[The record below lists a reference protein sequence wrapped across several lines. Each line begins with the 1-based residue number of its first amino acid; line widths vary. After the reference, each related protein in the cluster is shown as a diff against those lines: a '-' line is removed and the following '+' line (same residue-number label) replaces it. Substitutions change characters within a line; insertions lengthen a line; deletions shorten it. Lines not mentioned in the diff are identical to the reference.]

1 VQYVEEKL
9 RGLMMNSKSYQTNH
23 YIILS
28 LIFLAINTILYQ
40 KLGIKIANDSPRY
53 LEYSNLIIN
62 KNIFYKA
69 HDFWYLSYVLFIT
82 IVKLFTD
89 NCLYIVLL
97 QIILSWL
104 SIVAIYKSSFLL
116 FNENAIAFATSI
128 AYLTFIEISSW
139 NFYVLTES
147 FYSSMM
153 CIAIYLVI
161 RTHLNPTYKN
171 LILCFIACLITFFT
185 KPTGISIGIAIG
197 ALLLYQHK
205 NVILKAPKSLII
217 TSSIVLVSISYLLIN
232 SMLQS
237 FILIENYLLGEIV
250 YGITTLPGFP
260 SMDMLTIDVDMASIT
275 VPDKSHSPI
284 IRNFLF
290 FIQNPIFYTK
300 LASLKLFW
308 FLAHIKPYFSLIHNV
323 FIALLLYPMYLFFG
337 ISLSENTVDKSIKLF
352 LSSIIIVNCLI
363 VSLTS
368 EDWDGRFLMPILPAL
383 FLLGTGQ
390 FVLFVRKRIPSL

>member
-1 VQYVEEKL
+1 MRRFSIQTKHYL
-9 RGLMMNSKSYQTNH
+9 ILGLF
-23 YIILS
+23 
-28 LIFLAINTILYQ
+28 FLAINTFLYQ

-53 LEYSNLIIN
+53 LEYSNLIIT

-104 SIVAIYKSSFLL
+104 SVIAIYKSSFLL
-116 FNENAIAFATSI
+116 FKDNTIAFASSF
-128 AYLTFIEISSW
+128 AYLSFFEISSW

-153 CIAIYLVI
+153 CITIYLVI
-161 RTHLNPTYKN
+161 RTHLNPNYKN
-171 LILCFIACLITFFT
+171 LILCFLACLVTFFI
-185 KPTGISIGIAIG
+185 KPTGIAVGVAIG
-197 ALLLYQHK
+197 GLLLYQYK
-205 NVILKAPKSLII
+205 NKILKTPKPVLIA
-217 TSSIVLVSISYLLIN
+217 SIIILCFLSYLLIN
-232 SMLQS
+232 KMLQT
-237 FILIENYLLGEIV
+237 FILIDNYLLGEIV

-260 SMDMLTIDVDMASIT
+260 SMDTLTIDVDMASII

-284 IRNFLF
+284 VRMFLF
-290 FIQNPIFYTK
+290 FIQNPVFYLK
-300 LASLKLFW
+300 LAGLKLFW
-308 FLAHIKPYFSLIHNV
+308 CLAHCKPYFSLIHNV
-323 FIALLLYPMYLFFG
+323 FIAVLLYPIYLFFG

-352 LSSIIIVNCLI
+352 LSNIIIVNCLI
-363 VSLTS
+363 VSVTS

-383 FLLGTGQ
+383 FLVGTGQ
-390 FVLFVRKRIPSL
+390 FVLSIRKRIPRL

>member
-1 VQYVEEKL
+1 
-9 RGLMMNSKSYQTNH
+9 MMSSKSQPTNH
-23 YIILS
+23 YIILG
-28 LIFLAINTILYQ
+28 LFFLAINTLLYQ

-53 LEYSNLIIN
+53 LEYSNLIIT

-69 HDFWYLSYVLFIT
+69 HDFWYLSYVLFIS
-82 IVKLFTD
+82 IVKLFTE
-89 NCLYIVLL
+89 NYLYIILL
-97 QIILSWL
+97 QIVLSWL
-104 SIVAIYKSSFLL
+104 SIVAIYKSSILL
-116 FNENAIAFATSI
+116 FKENTIAFATSI
-128 AYLTFIEISSW
+128 AYLSFVEISSW

-147 FYSSMM
+147 FYCSIM

-161 RTHLNPTYKN
+161 RAYINPNNKN
-171 LILCFIACLITFFT
+171 IILCSIACLVTFFT

-197 ALLLYQHK
+197 ALLIYQH
-205 NVILKAPKSLII
+205 NNTILNAPKPLLI
-217 TSSIVLVSISYLLIN
+217 SSIIVLIGISYLLIN

-260 SMDMLTIDVDMASIT
+260 SMDTLTIEVDMASII

-284 IRNFLF
+284 VRSFLF

-308 FLAHIKPYFSLIHNV
+308 FLAHCKPYFSLIHNV
-323 FIALLLYPMYLFFG
+323 YIVILLYPIYLFFG
-337 ISLSENTVDKSIKLF
+337 ISLSENTVDKPIKLF
-352 LSSIIIVNCLI
+352 SSSIIIVNCLI

-390 FVLFVRKRIPSL
+390 FVLFVRKRIPFS